1 MNMFLKGSLR
11 NSNSTIDSMQ
21 KFLDKELNTEFI
33 HLCKQYKICRSRRTF
48 SDLLTQMLTMI
59 LKTDNRKIK
68 QASDALT
75 EVLKDAVF
83 VKIMDWES
91 HKQFKALI
99 RNLEYKN
106 EEETKIVFLILKNV
120 IANRNQPIKIYGAEN
135 MKLVNKTVVLQAIL
149 NEFDKVIFGDRNN
162 TKQWDNLLQ
171 KLEEWTNA
179 SEYRNIITQIW
190 TELIRIMEIGAEKMT
205 EEVARTVR
213 ENIRFVLD

>member
-1 MNMFLKGSLR
+1 
-11 NSNSTIDSMQ
+11 
-21 KFLDKELNTEFI
+21 
-33 HLCKQYKICRSRRTF
+33 
-48 SDLLTQMLTMI
+48 MI
-59 LKTDNRKIK
+59 LKTNDRKVK

-91 HKQFKALI
+91 HKKFKILI
-99 RNLEYKN
+99 RKLEYKN
-106 EEETKIVFLILKNV
+106 EEETRIVFLILKNV

-149 NEFDKVIFGDRNN
+149 NEFDKVIFGDHNN

-179 SEYRNIITQIW
+179 SEYRNIITKIW
-190 TELIRIMEIGAEKMT
+190 SELISIIEKGAEKMT
-205 EEVARTVR
+205 EEVAQTVR